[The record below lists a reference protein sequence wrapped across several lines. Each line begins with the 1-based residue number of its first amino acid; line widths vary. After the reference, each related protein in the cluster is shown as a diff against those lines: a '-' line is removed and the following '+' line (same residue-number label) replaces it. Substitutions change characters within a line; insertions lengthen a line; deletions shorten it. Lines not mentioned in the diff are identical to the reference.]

1 MTIRFEDVSIGPFQ
15 GLTFNVEAGAVC
27 KIVTEA
33 EYEKEVLI
41 QALAGQIRPDKGRI
55 FLFGKDIWAIPEQ
68 EVLGLF
74 QRVGLVFGEGG
85 LISNLKVWENIAL
98 PVWYHKGVSPSKIE
112 ARAVELLT
120 RLGFEA
126 EGLAGYVAR
135 MPGDLPVHE
144 KQLIALVRALLME
157 PELMV
162 YEEMLKQ
169 LSPEVTT
176 RVLEVTQEF
185 HAESAGRTS
194 VFISPDEQA
203 LQELECDVCLRQQGR
218 GMVS

>member
-1 MTIRFEDVSIGPFQ
+1 MTIRFEDVTIGPFQ
-15 GLTFNVEAGAVC
+15 GLTFKVEAGAVC

-41 QALAGQIRPDKGRI
+41 QALAGQIQPEKGRI
-55 FLFGKDIWAIPEQ
+55 FLFEKDIWAISEK
-68 EVLGLF
+68 EALGLF

-85 LISNLKVWENIAL
+85 LVSNLKVWENIAL
-98 PVWYHKGVSPSKIE
+98 PVWYHKGVPPSKIE
-112 ARAVELLT
+112 ARVADLLI

-126 EGLAGYVAR
+126 EGLAEYVAR

-157 PELMV
+157 PEFMV

-169 LSPEVTT
+169 LSPEVTR
-176 RVLEVTQEF
+176 RVLELTREF
-185 HAESAGRTS
+185 HAGSAGRTS
-194 VFISPDEQA
+194 LFISPDEQA
-203 LQELECDVCLRQQGR
+203 LQDLECDIFLRQQGR